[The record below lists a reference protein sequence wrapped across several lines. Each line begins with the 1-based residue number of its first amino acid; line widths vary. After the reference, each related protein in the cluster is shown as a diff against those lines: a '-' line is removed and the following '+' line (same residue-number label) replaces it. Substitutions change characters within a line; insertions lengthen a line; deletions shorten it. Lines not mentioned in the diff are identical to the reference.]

1 MVILSPGFS
10 LTGEVRQER
19 RMEKE
24 EAEDMW
30 ACEGKGEEGEGV
42 VGIQDSPREVPLQL
56 AFGPSHR
63 GSNGLSVCRVLQ

>member
-1 MVILSPGFS
+1 
-10 LTGEVRQER
+10 
-19 RMEKE
+19 MEKE

-63 GSNGLSVCRVLQ
+63 GSNGLSACRALQ